1 MKKVKKIIT
10 GFLTVFLFMAMVLPM
25 TTVKAS
31 EEKEVA
37 EKRMYTVTFRAGNVA
52 SFDTDKI
59 TVSDGMEVTKN
70 YIKVKVAKGDTL
82 ALTVPDWESDARLTS
97 WFSNCLHYEKEA
109 AYGLKAF
116 SGVVGTAVERNTEY
130 VLDYKRLINPVSYT
144 VSFVD
149 SQTKEQIAAPQ
160 IIYGNAEETIT
171 VLPVTVSD
179 YTPTESRKTLK
190 LEKGKEN
197 TATFEYCYTGT
208 VETITSTVTN
218 VVPGTTRTETVVN
231 EVEETVIVPGT
242 AQPSGFTAN
251 VVNNASNTANNRA
264 NGGGNA
270 LNTPAGNIANNV
282 ADNSANNAADNAVN
296 APADENEDQTVD
308 DGNVEIPEEQT
319 PLVDG
324 DENDGVVDIEES
336 VTPLANTAEDE
347 STVSGDVD
355 GKDADLAAQEI
366 DAASVPV
373 AVPVIGGIA
382 AVFVVGLIVFLIYK
396 NRKRSK

>member
-10 GFLTVFLFMAMVLPM
+10 GFLTVFIFMALVLPM

-31 EEKEVA
+31 EEKEVV
-37 EKRMYTVTFRAGNVA
+37 EKRMYTVTFRAGNIA
-52 SFDTDKI
+52 CFDIDKI
-59 TVSDGMEVTKN
+59 TVSEGMEVTKN

-82 ALTVPDWESDARLTS
+82 AFTVPGWESDARLTS

-116 SGVVGTAVERNTEY
+116 NGVVGTVVERNTEY
-130 VLDYKRLINPVSYT
+130 VLDYKRLIDPVSYT
-144 VSFVD
+144 VSFID

-160 IIYGNAEETIT
+160 ITYGNAEETIT
-171 VLPVTVSD
+171 VIPVTVPD
-179 YTPTESRKTLK
+179 YTPTESSKIIK

-197 TATFEYCYTGT
+197 TATFEYRYTGA

-242 AQPSGFTAN
+242 FQPTGFTAN
-251 VVNNASNTANNRA
+251 VVNNASNAVNA
-264 NGGGNA
+264 PVGN
-270 LNTPAGNIANNV
+270 T
-282 ADNSANNAADNAVN
+282 ANNAADNAVN
-296 APADENEDQTVD
+296 APADDNEDQTVD
-308 DGNVEIPEEQT
+308 DSNVEIPEEQT

-324 DENDGVVDIEES
+324 DGNDGAVDIEES
-336 VTPLANTAEDE
+336 ETPLANTAEDA
-347 STVSGDVD
+347 STASGDVN

-382 AVFVVGLIVFLIYK
+382 AVFIAGLIAFLVYK
-396 NRKRSK
+396 NRKRLK

>member
-10 GFLTVFLFMAMVLPM
+10 GFLMVFIFMAMVLPM

-31 EEKEVA
+31 EEKEAV

-82 ALTVPDWESDARLTS
+82 AFTVPGWESDAGLTS

-109 AYGLKAF
+109 AYGLKDF
-116 SGVVGTAVERNTEY
+116 NGVVGTAVERNTEY
-130 VLDYKRLINPVSYT
+130 VLDYKRLIDPVSYT
-144 VSFVD
+144 VSFID
-149 SQTKEQIAAPQ
+149 SQTKEQIATPQ
-160 IIYGNAEETIT
+160 IIYGNAEETIMVT
-171 VLPVTVSD
+171 PVTVSD
-179 YTPTESRKTLK
+179 YTPTESSKIIK

-197 TATFEYCYTGT
+197 TATFEYRYTGA

-218 VVPGTTRTETVVN
+218 VVPGTTRTETVVS
-231 EVEETVIVPGT
+231 EVEETVIIPGA
-242 AQPSGFTAN
+242 AQPSGVTAN
-251 VVNNASNTANNRA
+251 VVNNASNTADNRA

-270 LNTPAGNIANNV
+270 ANNV
-282 ADNSANNAADNAVN
+282 ADNSANNADQNVDN
-296 APADENEDQTVD
+296 
-308 DGNVEIPEEQT
+308 GNVEIPEEQT

-324 DENDGVVDIEES
+324 VVDIEES
-336 VTPLANTAEDE
+336 ETPLANTAEDE

-382 AVFVVGLIVFLIYK
+382 AVFIAGLIAFLVYK

>member
-37 EKRMYTVTFRAGNVA
+37 EKRMYTVTFRAGNIA
-52 SFDTDKI
+52 CFDTDKI

-82 ALTVPDWESDARLTS
+82 AFTVPDWESDARLTS

-116 SGVVGTAVERNTEY
+116 NGVVGTAVERNTEY
-130 VLDYKRLINPVSYT
+130 VLDYKRLIDPVSYT
-144 VSFVD
+144 VSFID
-149 SQTKEQIAAPQ
+149 SQTKEQIATPQ

-171 VLPVTVSD
+171 VIPVTVSD
-179 YTPTESRKTLK
+179 YTPTESSKTLK

-197 TATFEYCYTGT
+197 AATFEYHYTGA

-231 EVEETVIVPGT
+231 EVEETVIVPGIS
-242 AQPSGFTAN
+242 QPTGFTAN
-251 VVNNASNTANNRA
+251 VVNNASNAVNA
-264 NGGGNA
+264 PVGN
-270 LNTPAGNIANNV
+270 TANNV
-282 ADNSANNAADNAVN
+282 ADNNANNAADNAVN
-296 APADENEDQTVD
+296 APADDNEDQTVD
-308 DGNVEIPEEQT
+308 DSNVEIPEEQT

-324 DENDGVVDIEES
+324 DGNDGVVDIEES
-336 VTPLANTAEDE
+336 ETPLANTAEDE
-347 STVSGDVD
+347 NTVSGDVD
-355 GKDADLAAQEI
+355 GNDADLAAQKI

-382 AVFVVGLIVFLIYK
+382 AVFIAGLIAFLVYK

>member
-10 GFLTVFLFMAMVLPM
+10 GFLTVFIFMALVLPM

-31 EEKEVA
+31 EEKEVV
-37 EKRMYTVTFRAGNVA
+37 EKRMYTVTFRAGNIA
-52 SFDTDKI
+52 CFDIDKI
-59 TVSDGMEVTKN
+59 TVSEGMEVTKN

-82 ALTVPDWESDARLTS
+82 AFTVPGWESDARLTS

-116 SGVVGTAVERNTEY
+116 NGVVGTAVERNTEY
-130 VLDYKRLINPVSYT
+130 VLDYKRLIDPVSYT
-144 VSFVD
+144 VSFID

-160 IIYGNAEETIT
+160 ITYGNAEETIT
-171 VLPVTVSD
+171 VIPVTVPD
-179 YTPTESRKTLK
+179 YTPVESSKIIK

-197 TATFEYCYTGT
+197 TATFEYRYTGA

-242 AQPSGFTAN
+242 SQPTGFTAN
-251 VVNNASNTANNRA
+251 VVNNASNAVNA
-264 NGGGNA
+264 PVGN
-270 LNTPAGNIANNV
+270 TANNV
-282 ADNSANNAADNAVN
+282 ADNNANNAADNAVN
-296 APADENEDQTVD
+296 APADDNEDQTVD
-308 DGNVEIPEEQT
+308 DSNVEIPEEQT

-324 DENDGVVDIEES
+324 DGNDGVVAIEES
-336 VTPLANTAEDE
+336 ETPLANTAEDA
-347 STVSGDVD
+347 STASGDVD

-373 AVPVIGGIA
+373 AVPVIGGIT

-396 NRKRSK
+396 NRKKSK

>member
-10 GFLTVFLFMAMVLPM
+10 GFLTVFIFMALVLPM

-31 EEKEVA
+31 EEKEVV
-37 EKRMYTVTFRAGNVA
+37 EKRMYTVTFRAGNIA
-52 SFDTDKI
+52 CFDIDKI
-59 TVSDGMEVTKN
+59 TVSEGMEVTKN

-82 ALTVPDWESDARLTS
+82 DFTVPGWESDARLTS

-116 SGVVGTAVERNTEY
+116 NGVVGTAVERNTEY
-130 VLDYKRLINPVSYT
+130 VLDYKRLIDPVSYT
-144 VSFVD
+144 VSFID

-160 IIYGNAEETIT
+160 ITYGNAEETIT
-171 VLPVTVSD
+171 VIPVTVPD
-179 YTPTESRKTLK
+179 YTPTESSKIIK

-197 TATFEYCYTGT
+197 TATFEYRYTGA

-242 AQPSGFTAN
+242 SQPTGFTAN
-251 VVNNASNTANNRA
+251 VVNNASNAVNA
-264 NGGGNA
+264 PVGN
-270 LNTPAGNIANNV
+270 T
-282 ADNSANNAADNAVN
+282 ANNAADNAVN
-296 APADENEDQTVD
+296 APADDNEDQTVD
-308 DGNVEIPEEQT
+308 DSNVEIPEEQT

-324 DENDGVVDIEES
+324 DGNDGAVDIEES
-336 VTPLANTAEDE
+336 ETPLANTAEDA
-347 STVSGDVD
+347 STASGDVN
-355 GKDADLAAQEI
+355 GNDADLAAQEI

-373 AVPVIGGIA
+373 AVPVIGGIT
-382 AVFVVGLIVFLIYK
+382 AVFVVVLIVFLIYK
-396 NRKRSK
+396 NRKKSK

>member
-1 MKKVKKIIT
+1 MKKVKKLIT

-25 TTVKAS
+25 TMVKAS

-37 EKRMYTVTFRAGNVA
+37 EKRMYTVTFRAGNIA
-52 SFDTDKI
+52 CFDTDKI

-82 ALTVPDWESDARLTS
+82 AFTVPGWESDARLTS

-116 SGVVGTAVERNTEY
+116 NGVVGTAVERNTEY
-130 VLDYKRLINPVSYT
+130 VLDYKRLIDPVSYT
-144 VSFVD
+144 VNFID
-149 SQTKEQIAAPQ
+149 SQTKEQIATPQ

-171 VLPVTVSD
+171 VIPVTVSD
-179 YTPTESRKTLK
+179 YTPTESSKIIK

-197 TATFEYCYTGT
+197 TATFEYRYTGA

-242 AQPSGFTAN
+242 SQPTGFTAN
-251 VVNNASNTANNRA
+251 VVNNASNAVNA
-264 NGGGNA
+264 PVGN
-270 LNTPAGNIANNV
+270 TANNV
-282 ADNSANNAADNAVN
+282 ADNNANNAADNAVN
-296 APADENEDQTVD
+296 APADDNEDQTVD
-308 DGNVEIPEEQT
+308 DSNVEIPEEQT

-324 DENDGVVDIEES
+324 DGNDGVVDIEES
-336 VTPLANTAEDE
+336 ETPLANTAEDE
-347 STVSGDVD
+347 NTVSGDVD
-355 GKDADLAAQEI
+355 GNDADLAAQKI

-373 AVPVIGGIA
+373 AVPVIGGIT

-396 NRKRSK
+396 NRKKSK

>member
-37 EKRMYTVTFRAGNVA
+37 EKRMYTVTFRAGNIA
-52 SFDTDKI
+52 CFDTDKI

-82 ALTVPDWESDARLTS
+82 AFTVPGWESDAGLTS

-116 SGVVGTAVERNTEY
+116 NGVVGTAVERNTEY
-130 VLDYKRLINPVSYT
+130 VLDYKRLIDPVSYT
-144 VSFVD
+144 VSFID
-149 SQTKEQIAAPQ
+149 SQTKEQIATPQ

-171 VLPVTVSD
+171 VIPVTVPD
-179 YTPTESRKTLK
+179 YTPTESSKIIK

-197 TATFEYCYTGT
+197 TATFEYRYTGA

-242 AQPSGFTAN
+242 SQPTGFTTN
-251 VVNNASNTANNRA
+251 VVNNASNAVNA
-264 NGGGNA
+264 PVGN
-270 LNTPAGNIANNV
+270 TANNV
-282 ADNSANNAADNAVN
+282 ADNNANNAADNAVN
-296 APADENEDQTVD
+296 APADDNEDQTVD
-308 DGNVEIPEEQT
+308 DSNVEIPEEQT

-336 VTPLANTAEDE
+336 ETPLSNTAEDE
-347 STVSGDVD
+347 NTVSGDVD
-355 GKDADLAAQEI
+355 GNDADLAAQEI
-366 DAASVPV
+366 DAASVPM

-382 AVFVVGLIVFLIYK
+382 AVFIAGLIAFLVYK
-396 NRKRSK
+396 NGKRSK

>member
-10 GFLTVFLFMAMVLPM
+10 GFLTVFIFMALVLPM

-31 EEKEVA
+31 EEKEAV

-82 ALTVPDWESDARLTS
+82 AFTVPGWESDAGLTS

-116 SGVVGTAVERNTEY
+116 NGVVGTVVERNTEY
-130 VLDYKRLINPVSYT
+130 VLDYKRLIDPVSYT
-144 VSFVD
+144 VSFID

-160 IIYGNAEETIT
+160 ITYGNAEETIT
-171 VLPVTVSD
+171 VIPVTVPD
-179 YTPTESRKTLK
+179 YTPVESSKIIK

-197 TATFEYCYTGT
+197 TATFEYRYTGA

-218 VVPGTTRTETVVN
+218 VVPGTTRTETVVS
-231 EVEETVIVPGT
+231 EVEETVIIPGA
-242 AQPSGFTAN
+242 AQPSGVTAN
-251 VVNNASNTANNRA
+251 VVNNASNAVNA
-264 NGGGNA
+264 PVGN
-270 LNTPAGNIANNV
+270 TANNV
-282 ADNSANNAADNAVN
+282 ADNNANNAADNAVN
-296 APADENEDQTVD
+296 APADDNEDQTVD
-308 DGNVEIPEEQT
+308 DSNVEIPEEQT

-324 DENDGVVDIEES
+324 DGNDGAVDIEES
-336 VTPLANTAEDE
+336 ETPLANTAEDA
-347 STVSGDVD
+347 STASGDVN
-355 GKDADLAAQEI
+355 GNDADLAAQEI

-382 AVFVVGLIVFLIYK
+382 AVFIAGLIAFLVYK

>member
-10 GFLTVFLFMAMVLPM
+10 GFLTVFIFMALVLPM

-31 EEKEVA
+31 EEKEAV
-37 EKRMYTVTFRAGNVA
+37 EKRMYTVTFRAGNIA
-52 SFDTDKI
+52 CFDIDKI
-59 TVSDGMEVTKN
+59 TVSEEMEVTKN

-82 ALTVPDWESDARLTS
+82 AFTVPGWESDARLTS

-109 AYGLKAF
+109 AYGLKDF
-116 SGVVGTAVERNTEY
+116 NGVVGTAVERNTEY
-130 VLDYKRLINPVSYT
+130 VLDYKRLIDPVSYT
-144 VSFVD
+144 VSFID

-160 IIYGNAEETIT
+160 ITYGNAEETIT
-171 VLPVTVSD
+171 VIPVTVPD
-179 YTPTESRKTLK
+179 YTPTESSKIIK

-197 TATFEYCYTGT
+197 TATFEYRYTGA

-242 AQPSGFTAN
+242 SQPTGFTAN
-251 VVNNASNTANNRA
+251 VVNNASNAVNA
-264 NGGGNA
+264 PVGN
-270 LNTPAGNIANNV
+270 TANNV
-282 ADNSANNAADNAVN
+282 ADNNANNAADNAVN
-296 APADENEDQTVD
+296 APADDNEDQTVD
-308 DGNVEIPEEQT
+308 DSNVEIPEEQT

-324 DENDGVVDIEES
+324 DGNDGVVDIEES
-336 VTPLANTAEDE
+336 ETPLANTAEDA
-347 STVSGDVD
+347 STASGDVN
-355 GKDADLAAQEI
+355 GNDADLAAQEI

-382 AVFVVGLIVFLIYK
+382 AVFIAGLIAFLVYK

>member
-10 GFLTVFLFMAMVLPM
+10 GFLTVFIFMALVLPM

-31 EEKEVA
+31 EEKEVV
-37 EKRMYTVTFRAGNVA
+37 EKRMYTVTFRAGNIA
-52 SFDTDKI
+52 CFDIDKI
-59 TVSDGMEVTKN
+59 TVSEGMEVTKN

-82 ALTVPDWESDARLTS
+82 AFTVPGWESDARLTS

-116 SGVVGTAVERNTEY
+116 NGVVGTVVERNTEY
-130 VLDYKRLINPVSYT
+130 VLDYKRLIDPVSYT
-144 VSFVD
+144 VSFID
-149 SQTKEQIAAPQ
+149 SQTKEQITAPQ
-160 IIYGNAEETIT
+160 ITYGNAEETIT
-171 VLPVTVSD
+171 VIPVTVPD
-179 YTPTESRKTLK
+179 YTPTESSKIIK

-197 TATFEYCYTGT
+197 TATFEYRYTGA

-242 AQPSGFTAN
+242 SQPTGFTAN
-251 VVNNASNTANNRA
+251 VVNNASNAVNA
-264 NGGGNA
+264 PVGN
-270 LNTPAGNIANNV
+270 T
-282 ADNSANNAADNAVN
+282 ANNAADNAVN
-296 APADENEDQTVD
+296 APADDNEDQTVD
-308 DGNVEIPEEQT
+308 DSNVEIPEEQT

-324 DENDGVVDIEES
+324 DGNDGAVDIEES
-336 VTPLANTAEDE
+336 ETPLANTAEDA
-347 STVSGDVD
+347 STASGDVN
-355 GKDADLAAQEI
+355 GNDADLAAQEI

-373 AVPVIGGIA
+373 AVPVIGGIT

-396 NRKRSK
+396 NRKKSK

>member
-10 GFLTVFLFMAMVLPM
+10 GFLTVFIFMALVLPM

-31 EEKEVA
+31 EEKEVV
-37 EKRMYTVTFRAGNVA
+37 EKRMYTVTFRAGNIA
-52 SFDTDKI
+52 CFDIDKI
-59 TVSDGMEVTKN
+59 TVSEGMEVTKN

-82 ALTVPDWESDARLTS
+82 AFTVPGWESDARLTS

-116 SGVVGTAVERNTEY
+116 NGVVGTVVERNTEY
-130 VLDYKRLINPVSYT
+130 VLDYKRLIDPVSYT
-144 VSFVD
+144 VSFID

-160 IIYGNAEETIT
+160 ITYGNAEETIT
-171 VLPVTVSD
+171 VIPVTVQD
-179 YTPTESRKTLK
+179 YTPTESSKIIK

-197 TATFEYCYTGT
+197 TATFEYRYTGA

-242 AQPSGFTAN
+242 SQPTGFTAN
-251 VVNNASNTANNRA
+251 VVNNASNAVNA
-264 NGGGNA
+264 PVGN
-270 LNTPAGNIANNV
+270 T
-282 ADNSANNAADNAVN
+282 ANNAADNAVN
-296 APADENEDQTVD
+296 APADDNEDQTVD
-308 DGNVEIPEEQT
+308 DSNVEIPEEQT

-324 DENDGVVDIEES
+324 DGNDGAVDIEES
-336 VTPLANTAEDE
+336 ETPLANTAEDA
-347 STVSGDVD
+347 STASGDVN
-355 GKDADLAAQEI
+355 GNDADLAAQEI

-373 AVPVIGGIA
+373 AVPVIGGIT

-396 NRKRSK
+396 NRKKSK

>member
-10 GFLTVFLFMAMVLPM
+10 GFLTVFIFMALVLPM

-31 EEKEVA
+31 EKKEAV
-37 EKRMYTVTFRAGNVA
+37 EKRMYTVTFRAGNIA
-52 SFDTDKI
+52 CFDIDKI
-59 TVSDGMEVTKN
+59 TVSEGMEVTKN

-82 ALTVPDWESDARLTS
+82 AFTVPGWESDARLTS

-116 SGVVGTAVERNTEY
+116 NGVVGTAVERNTEY
-130 VLDYKRLINPVSYT
+130 VLDYKRLIDPVSYT
-144 VSFVD
+144 VSFID
-149 SQTKEQIAAPQ
+149 SQTKEQIATPQ

-171 VLPVTVSD
+171 VIPVTVSD
-179 YTPTESRKTLK
+179 YTPTESSKTLK

-197 TATFEYCYTGT
+197 AATFEYHYTGA

-242 AQPSGFTAN
+242 SQPTGFTAN
-251 VVNNASNTANNRA
+251 VVNNASNAVNA
-264 NGGGNA
+264 PVGN
-270 LNTPAGNIANNV
+270 TANNV
-282 ADNSANNAADNAVN
+282 ADNNANNAADNAVN
-296 APADENEDQTVD
+296 APADDNEDRTVD
-308 DGNVEIPEEQT
+308 DSNVEIPEEQT

-324 DENDGVVDIEES
+324 DGNDGVVDIEES
-336 VTPLANTAEDE
+336 ETPLANTAEDE
-347 STVSGDVD
+347 NTVSGDVD
-355 GKDADLAAQEI
+355 GNDADLAAQEI

-382 AVFVVGLIVFLIYK
+382 AVFIAGLIAFLVYK

>member
-10 GFLTVFLFMAMVLPM
+10 GFLTVFIFMALVLPM

-59 TVSDGMEVTKN
+59 TVSEGMEVTKN

-82 ALTVPDWESDARLTS
+82 AFTVPGWESDAGLTS

-116 SGVVGTAVERNTEY
+116 SGIVGTAVERNTEY
-130 VLDYKRLINPVSYT
+130 VLDYKRLIDPVSYT
-144 VSFVD
+144 VSFID
-149 SQTKEQIAAPQ
+149 SQTKEQIATPQ
-160 IIYGNAEETIT
+160 IIYGNAEETIMVT
-171 VLPVTVSD
+171 PVTVSD
-179 YTPTESRKTLK
+179 YTPTESSKIIK

-197 TATFEYCYTGT
+197 TATFEYRYTGA

-242 AQPSGFTAN
+242 SQPTGFTAN
-251 VVNNASNTANNRA
+251 VVNNASNAVNA
-264 NGGGNA
+264 PVGN
-270 LNTPAGNIANNV
+270 TANNV
-282 ADNSANNAADNAVN
+282 ADNNANNAADNAVN
-296 APADENEDQTVD
+296 APADDNEDQTVD
-308 DGNVEIPEEQT
+308 DSNVEIPEGQT

-324 DENDGVVDIEES
+324 DGNDGVVDIEES
-336 VTPLANTAEDE
+336 ETPLANIAEDA
-347 STVSGDVD
+347 STASGDVN
-355 GKDADLAAQEI
+355 GNDADLAAQEI

-373 AVPVIGGIA
+373 AVPVIGGIT

-396 NRKRSK
+396 NRKKSK

>member
-10 GFLTVFLFMAMVLPM
+10 GFLTVFIFMALVLPM

-31 EEKEVA
+31 EEKEVV
-37 EKRMYTVTFRAGNVA
+37 EKRMYTVTFRAGNIA
-52 SFDTDKI
+52 CFDIDKI
-59 TVSDGMEVTKN
+59 TVSEGMEVTKN

-82 ALTVPDWESDARLTS
+82 AFTVPGWESDARLTS

-116 SGVVGTAVERNTEY
+116 NGVVGTVVERNTEY
-130 VLDYKRLINPVSYT
+130 VLDYKRLIDPVSYT
-144 VSFVD
+144 VSFID

-160 IIYGNAEETIT
+160 ITYGNAEETIT
-171 VLPVTVSD
+171 VIPVTVPD
-179 YTPTESRKTLK
+179 YTPTESSKIIK

-197 TATFEYCYTGT
+197 TATFEYRYTGA

-242 AQPSGFTAN
+242 SQPTGFTAN
-251 VVNNASNTANNRA
+251 VVNNASNAVNA
-264 NGGGNA
+264 PVGN
-270 LNTPAGNIANNV
+270 TANNV
-282 ADNSANNAADNAVN
+282 ADNNANNAADNAVN
-296 APADENEDQTVD
+296 APADDNEDQTVD
-308 DGNVEIPEEQT
+308 DSNVEIPEEQT

-324 DENDGVVDIEES
+324 DGNDGVVAIEES
-336 VTPLANTAEDE
+336 ETPLANTAEDA
-347 STVSGDVD
+347 STASGDVD

-373 AVPVIGGIA
+373 AVPVIGGIT

-396 NRKRSK
+396 NRKKSK

>member
-10 GFLTVFLFMAMVLPM
+10 GFLTVFIFMALVLPM

-31 EEKEVA
+31 EEKEVV
-37 EKRMYTVTFRAGNVA
+37 EKRMYTVTFRAGNIA
-52 SFDTDKI
+52 CFDIDKI
-59 TVSDGMEVTKN
+59 TVSEGMEVTKN

-82 ALTVPDWESDARLTS
+82 AFTVPGWESDAGLTS

-116 SGVVGTAVERNTEY
+116 NGVVGTVVERNTEY
-130 VLDYKRLINPVSYT
+130 VLDYKRLIDPVSYT
-144 VSFVD
+144 VSFID

-160 IIYGNAEETIT
+160 ITYGNAEETIT
-171 VLPVTVSD
+171 VIPVTVPD
-179 YTPTESRKTLK
+179 YTPTESSKIIK

-197 TATFEYCYTGT
+197 TATFEYRYTGA

-242 AQPSGFTAN
+242 SQPTGFTAN
-251 VVNNASNTANNRA
+251 VVNNASNAVNA
-264 NGGGNA
+264 PVGN
-270 LNTPAGNIANNV
+270 TANNV
-282 ADNSANNAADNAVN
+282 ADNNANNASNAVN
-296 APADENEDQTVD
+296 APADDNEDQTVD
-308 DGNVEIPEEQT
+308 DSNVEIPEEQT

-324 DENDGVVDIEES
+324 DGNDGVVAIEES
-336 VTPLANTAEDE
+336 ETPLANTAEDA
-347 STVSGDVD
+347 STASGDVN

-373 AVPVIGGIA
+373 AVPVIGGIT

-396 NRKRSK
+396 NRKKSK

>member
-10 GFLTVFLFMAMVLPM
+10 GFLTVFIFMALVLPM

-31 EEKEVA
+31 EEKEAV

-82 ALTVPDWESDARLTS
+82 AFTVPGWESDAGLTS

-116 SGVVGTAVERNTEY
+116 NGVVGTVVERNTEY
-130 VLDYKRLINPVSYT
+130 VLDYKRLIDPVSYT
-144 VSFVD
+144 VSFID

-160 IIYGNAEETIT
+160 ITYGNAEETIT
-171 VLPVTVSD
+171 VIPVTVPD
-179 YTPTESRKTLK
+179 YTPVESSKIIK

-197 TATFEYCYTGT
+197 TATFEYRYTGA

-218 VVPGTTRTETVVN
+218 VVPGTTRTETVVS
-231 EVEETVIVPGT
+231 EVEETVIVPGA
-242 AQPSGFTAN
+242 AQPSGVTAN
-251 VVNNASNTANNRA
+251 VVNNASNAVNA
-264 NGGGNA
+264 PVGN
-270 LNTPAGNIANNV
+270 TANNV
-282 ADNSANNAADNAVN
+282 ADNNANNAADNAVN
-296 APADENEDQTVD
+296 APADDNEDQTVD
-308 DGNVEIPEEQT
+308 DSNVEIPEEQT

-324 DENDGVVDIEES
+324 DGNDGAVDIEES
-336 VTPLANTAEDE
+336 ETPLANTAEDA
-347 STVSGDVD
+347 STASGDVN
-355 GKDADLAAQEI
+355 GNDADLAAQEI

-373 AVPVIGGIA
+373 AVPVIGGIT

-396 NRKRSK
+396 NRKKSK

>member
-10 GFLTVFLFMAMVLPM
+10 GFLTVFIFMALVLPM

-31 EEKEVA
+31 EEKEVV
-37 EKRMYTVTFRAGNVA
+37 EKRMYTVTFRAGNIA
-52 SFDTDKI
+52 CFDIDKI
-59 TVSDGMEVTKN
+59 TVSEGMEVTKN

-82 ALTVPDWESDARLTS
+82 AFTVPGWESDARLTS

-116 SGVVGTAVERNTEY
+116 NGVVGTAVERNTEY

-144 VSFVD
+144 VSFID

-160 IIYGNAEETIT
+160 ITYGNAEETIT
-171 VLPVTVSD
+171 VIPVTVPD
-179 YTPTESRKTLK
+179 YTPTESSKIIK

-197 TATFEYCYTGT
+197 TATFEYRYTGA

-242 AQPSGFTAN
+242 SQPTGFTAN
-251 VVNNASNTANNRA
+251 VVNNASNAVNA
-264 NGGGNA
+264 PVGN
-270 LNTPAGNIANNV
+270 T
-282 ADNSANNAADNAVN
+282 ANNAADNAVN
-296 APADENEDQTVD
+296 APADDNEDQTVD
-308 DGNVEIPEEQT
+308 DSNVEIPEEQT

-324 DENDGVVDIEES
+324 DGNDGAVDIEES
-336 VTPLANTAEDE
+336 ETPLANTAEDA
-347 STVSGDVD
+347 STASGDVN
-355 GKDADLAAQEI
+355 GNDADLAAQEI

-373 AVPVIGGIA
+373 AVPVIGGIT

-396 NRKRSK
+396 NRKKSK

>member
-37 EKRMYTVTFRAGNVA
+37 EKRMYTVTFRAGNIA
-52 SFDTDKI
+52 CFDTDKI

-82 ALTVPDWESDARLTS
+82 AFTVPGWESDARLTS

-116 SGVVGTAVERNTEY
+116 NGVVGTAVERNTEY
-130 VLDYKRLINPVSYT
+130 VLDYKRLIDPVSYT
-144 VSFVD
+144 VSFID
-149 SQTKEQIAAPQ
+149 SQTKEQIATPQ

-171 VLPVTVSD
+171 VIPVTVPD
-179 YTPTESRKTLK
+179 YTPTESSKIIK

-197 TATFEYCYTGT
+197 TATFEYRYTGA

-242 AQPSGFTAN
+242 SQPTGFTAN
-251 VVNNASNTANNRA
+251 VVNNASNAVNA
-264 NGGGNA
+264 PVGN
-270 LNTPAGNIANNV
+270 TANNV
-282 ADNSANNAADNAVN
+282 ADNNANNAADNAVN
-296 APADENEDQTVD
+296 APADDNEDQTVD
-308 DGNVEIPEEQT
+308 DSNVEITEEQT

-324 DENDGVVDIEES
+324 DGNDGVVDIEES
-336 VTPLANTAEDE
+336 ETPLANTAEDA
-347 STVSGDVD
+347 STASGDVD
-355 GKDADLAAQEI
+355 GNDADLAAQEI

-373 AVPVIGGIA
+373 AVPVIGGIT

-396 NRKRSK
+396 NRKQSK

>member
-10 GFLTVFLFMAMVLPM
+10 GFLTVFIFMALVLPM

-31 EEKEVA
+31 EEKEVV
-37 EKRMYTVTFRAGNVA
+37 EKRMYTVTFRAGNIA
-52 SFDTDKI
+52 CFDIDKI
-59 TVSDGMEVTKN
+59 TVSEGMEVTKN

-82 ALTVPDWESDARLTS
+82 AFTVPGWESDAGMTS

-109 AYGLKAF
+109 AYGLKDF
-116 SGVVGTAVERNTEY
+116 NGVVGTAVERNTEY
-130 VLDYKRLINPVSYT
+130 VLDYKRLIDPVSYT
-144 VSFVD
+144 VSFID
-149 SQTKEQIAAPQ
+149 SQTKEQIATPQ
-160 IIYGNAEETIT
+160 IIYGNAEETIMVT
-171 VLPVTVSD
+171 PVTVSD
-179 YTPTESRKTLK
+179 YTPTESSKIIK

-197 TATFEYCYTGT
+197 TATFEYRYTGA

-242 AQPSGFTAN
+242 SQPTGFTAN
-251 VVNNASNTANNRA
+251 VVNNASNAVNA
-264 NGGGNA
+264 PVGN
-270 LNTPAGNIANNV
+270 TANNV
-282 ADNSANNAADNAVN
+282 ADNNANNAADNAVN
-296 APADENEDQTVD
+296 APADDNEDQTVD
-308 DGNVEIPEEQT
+308 DSNVEIPEEQT

-324 DENDGVVDIEES
+324 DGNDGVVDIEES
-336 VTPLANTAEDE
+336 ETPLANTAEDA
-347 STVSGDVD
+347 STASGDVN

-373 AVPVIGGIA
+373 AVPVIGGIT

-396 NRKRSK
+396 NRKKSK

>member
-10 GFLTVFLFMAMVLPM
+10 GFLTVFIFMALVLPM

-31 EEKEVA
+31 EEKEAV
-37 EKRMYTVTFRAGNVA
+37 EKRMYTVTFRAGNIA
-52 SFDTDKI
+52 CFDIDKI
-59 TVSDGMEVTKN
+59 TVSEGMEVTKN

-82 ALTVPDWESDARLTS
+82 AFTVPGWESDAGLTS

-116 SGVVGTAVERNTEY
+116 NGVVGTAVERNTEY
-130 VLDYKRLINPVSYT
+130 VLDYKRLIDPVSYT
-144 VSFVD
+144 VSFID

-160 IIYGNAEETIT
+160 ITYGNAEETIT
-171 VLPVTVSD
+171 VIPVTVPD
-179 YTPTESRKTLK
+179 YTPVESSKIIK

-197 TATFEYCYTGT
+197 TATFEYRYTGA

-218 VVPGTTRTETVVN
+218 VVPGTTRTETVVS
-231 EVEETVIVPGT
+231 EVEETVIVPGA
-242 AQPSGFTAN
+242 AQPSGVTAN
-251 VVNNASNTANNRA
+251 VVNNASNAVNA
-264 NGGGNA
+264 PVGN
-270 LNTPAGNIANNV
+270 TANNV
-282 ADNSANNAADNAVN
+282 ADNNANNAADNAVN
-296 APADENEDQTVD
+296 APADDNEDQTVD
-308 DGNVEIPEEQT
+308 DSNVEIPEEQT

-324 DENDGVVDIEES
+324 DGNDGAVDIEES
-336 VTPLANTAEDE
+336 ETPLANTAEDA
-347 STVSGDVD
+347 STASGDVN
-355 GKDADLAAQEI
+355 GNDADLAAQEI

-373 AVPVIGGIA
+373 AVPVIGGIT

>member
-10 GFLTVFLFMAMVLPM
+10 GFLTVFIFMALVLPM

-31 EEKEVA
+31 EEKEAV
-37 EKRMYTVTFRAGNVA
+37 EKRMYTVTFRAGNIA
-52 SFDTDKI
+52 CFDIDKI
-59 TVSDGMEVTKN
+59 TVSEGMEVTKN
-70 YIKVKVAKGDTL
+70 YIKVKVVKGDTL
-82 ALTVPDWESDARLTS
+82 AFTVPGWESDERLTS

-116 SGVVGTAVERNTEY
+116 NGVVGTAVERNTEY

-144 VSFVD
+144 VSFID

-160 IIYGNAEETIT
+160 ITYGNAEETIT
-171 VLPVTVSD
+171 VIPVTVPD
-179 YTPTESRKTLK
+179 YTPTESSKIIK

-197 TATFEYCYTGT
+197 TATFEYRYTGA

-242 AQPSGFTAN
+242 SQPTGFTAN
-251 VVNNASNTANNRA
+251 VVNNASNAVNA
-264 NGGGNA
+264 PVGN
-270 LNTPAGNIANNV
+270 T
-282 ADNSANNAADNAVN
+282 ANNAADNAVN
-296 APADENEDQTVD
+296 APADDNEDQTVD
-308 DGNVEIPEEQT
+308 DSNVEIPEEQT

-324 DENDGVVDIEES
+324 DGNDGAVDIEES
-336 VTPLANTAEDE
+336 ETPLANTAEDA
-347 STVSGDVD
+347 STASGDVN
-355 GKDADLAAQEI
+355 GNDADLAAQEI

-373 AVPVIGGIA
+373 AVPVIGGIT

-396 NRKRSK
+396 NRKKSK

>member
-10 GFLTVFLFMAMVLPM
+10 GFLTVFIFMALVLPM

-31 EEKEVA
+31 EEKEVV
-37 EKRMYTVTFRAGNVA
+37 EKRMYTVTFRAGNIA
-52 SFDTDKI
+52 CFDIDKI
-59 TVSDGMEVTKN
+59 TVSEGMEVTKN

-82 ALTVPDWESDARLTS
+82 AFTVPGWESDARLTS

-116 SGVVGTAVERNTEY
+116 NGVVGTAVERNTEY
-130 VLDYKRLINPVSYT
+130 VLDYKRLIDPVSYT
-144 VSFVD
+144 VSFID

-160 IIYGNAEETIT
+160 ITYRNAEETIT
-171 VLPVTVSD
+171 VIPVTVPD
-179 YTPTESRKTLK
+179 YTPTESSKIIK

-197 TATFEYCYTGT
+197 TATFEYRYTGA

-242 AQPSGFTAN
+242 SQPTGFTAN
-251 VVNNASNTANNRA
+251 VVNNASNAVNA
-264 NGGGNA
+264 PVGN
-270 LNTPAGNIANNV
+270 TANNV
-282 ADNSANNAADNAVN
+282 ADNNANNAADNAVN
-296 APADENEDQTVD
+296 APADDNEDQTVD
-308 DGNVEIPEEQT
+308 DSNVEIPEEQT

-324 DENDGVVDIEES
+324 DGNDGAVDIEES
-336 VTPLANTAEDE
+336 ETPLANTAEDA
-347 STVSGDVD
+347 STASGDVN

-373 AVPVIGGIA
+373 AVPVIGGIT

-396 NRKRSK
+396 NRKKSK

>member
-10 GFLTVFLFMAMVLPM
+10 GFLTVFIFMALVLPM

-31 EEKEVA
+31 EEKEAV
-37 EKRMYTVTFRAGNVA
+37 EKRMYTVTFRAGNIA
-52 SFDTDKI
+52 FFDIDKI
-59 TVSDGMEVTKN
+59 TVSEGMEVTKN

-82 ALTVPDWESDARLTS
+82 AFTVPGWESDAGLTS

-116 SGVVGTAVERNTEY
+116 NGVVGTAVERNTEY
-130 VLDYKRLINPVSYT
+130 VLDYKRLIDPVSYT
-144 VSFVD
+144 VSFID

-160 IIYGNAEETIT
+160 ITYGNAEETIT
-171 VLPVTVSD
+171 VIPVTVPD
-179 YTPTESRKTLK
+179 YTPVESSKIIK

-197 TATFEYCYTGT
+197 TATFEYRYTGA

-218 VVPGTTRTETVVN
+218 VVPGTTRTETVVS

-242 AQPSGFTAN
+242 ARQTGFTAN
-251 VVNNASNTANNRA
+251 VVNNASNAVNA
-264 NGGGNA
+264 PVGN
-270 LNTPAGNIANNV
+270 TANNV
-282 ADNSANNAADNAVN
+282 ADNNANNAADNAVN
-296 APADENEDQTVD
+296 APADDNEDQTVD
-308 DGNVEIPEEQT
+308 DSNVEIPEEQT

-324 DENDGVVDIEES
+324 DGNDGVVDIEES
-336 VTPLANTAEDE
+336 ETPLANTAEDA
-347 STVSGDVD
+347 STASGDVN
-355 GKDADLAAQEI
+355 GNDADLAAQEI

-382 AVFVVGLIVFLIYK
+382 AVFIAGLIAFLVYK

>member
-10 GFLTVFLFMAMVLPM
+10 GFLTVFIFMALVLPM

-31 EEKEVA
+31 EEKEVV
-37 EKRMYTVTFRAGNVA
+37 EKRMYTVTFRAGNIA
-52 SFDTDKI
+52 CFDIDKI
-59 TVSDGMEVTKN
+59 TVSEGMEVIKN

-82 ALTVPDWESDARLTS
+82 AFTVPGWESDARLTS

-116 SGVVGTAVERNTEY
+116 NGVVGTVVERNTEY
-130 VLDYKRLINPVSYT
+130 VLDYKRLIDPVSYT
-144 VSFVD
+144 VSFID

-160 IIYGNAEETIT
+160 ITYGNAEETIT
-171 VLPVTVSD
+171 VIPVTVPD
-179 YTPTESRKTLK
+179 YTPTESSKIIK

-197 TATFEYCYTGT
+197 TATFEYRYTGA

-242 AQPSGFTAN
+242 SQPTGFTAN
-251 VVNNASNTANNRA
+251 VVNNASNAVNA
-264 NGGGNA
+264 PVGN
-270 LNTPAGNIANNV
+270 T
-282 ADNSANNAADNAVN
+282 ANNAADNAVN
-296 APADENEDQTVD
+296 APADDNEDQTVD
-308 DGNVEIPEEQT
+308 DSNVEIPEEQT

-324 DENDGVVDIEES
+324 DGNDGAVDIEES
-336 VTPLANTAEDE
+336 ETPLANTAEDA
-347 STVSGDVD
+347 STASGDVD

-382 AVFVVGLIVFLIYK
+382 AVFIAGLIAFLVYK

>member
-10 GFLTVFLFMAMVLPM
+10 GFLTVFIFMALVLPM

-59 TVSDGMEVTKN
+59 TVSEGMEVTKN

-82 ALTVPDWESDARLTS
+82 DFTVPGWESDARMTS

-116 SGVVGTAVERNTEY
+116 NGVVGTAVERNTEY
-130 VLDYKRLINPVSYT
+130 VLDYKRLIDPVSYT
-144 VSFVD
+144 VSFID
-149 SQTKEQIAAPQ
+149 SQTKEQIATPQ
-160 IIYGNAEETIT
+160 IIYGNAEEIIMVT
-171 VLPVTVSD
+171 PVTVSD
-179 YTPTESRKTLK
+179 YTPTESSKTIK
-190 LEKGKEN
+190 LEKGKGN
-197 TATFEYCYTGT
+197 TATFEYHYTGA

-218 VVPGTTRTETVVN
+218 VVPGTTRTETVVS
-231 EVEETVIVPGT
+231 EVEETVIIPGA
-242 AQPSGFTAN
+242 AQPSGVTAN
-251 VVNNASNTANNRA
+251 VVNNASNAV
-264 NGGGNA
+264 NA
-270 LNTPAGNIANNV
+270 LVGNT
-282 ADNSANNAADNAVN
+282 ANNAADNAVN
-296 APADENEDQTVD
+296 APADDNEDQTVD
-308 DGNVEIPEEQT
+308 DSNVEIPEEQT

-336 VTPLANTAEDE
+336 ETPLSNTAEDE
-347 STVSGDVD
+347 NTVSGDVD
-355 GKDADLAAQEI
+355 GNDADLAAQEI

-382 AVFVVGLIVFLIYK
+382 AVFIAGLIAFLVYK

>member
-10 GFLTVFLFMAMVLPM
+10 GFLTVFIFMALVLPM

-31 EEKEVA
+31 EEKEVV
-37 EKRMYTVTFRAGNVA
+37 EKRMYTVTFRAGNIA
-52 SFDTDKI
+52 CFDIDKI
-59 TVSDGMEVTKN
+59 TVSEGMEVTKN

-82 ALTVPDWESDARLTS
+82 AFTVPGWESDARLTS

-116 SGVVGTAVERNTEY
+116 NGVVGTVVERNTEY
-130 VLDYKRLINPVSYT
+130 VLDYKRLIDPVSYT
-144 VSFVD
+144 VSFID

-160 IIYGNAEETIT
+160 ITYGNAEETIT
-171 VLPVTVSD
+171 VIPVTVPD
-179 YTPTESRKTLK
+179 YTPTESSKIIK

-197 TATFEYCYTGT
+197 TATFEYRYTGA

-242 AQPSGFTAN
+242 SQPTGFTAN
-251 VVNNASNTANNRA
+251 VVNNVSNAVNA
-264 NGGGNA
+264 PVGN
-270 LNTPAGNIANNV
+270 T
-282 ADNSANNAADNAVN
+282 ANNAADNAVN
-296 APADENEDQTVD
+296 APADDNEDQTVD
-308 DGNVEIPEEQT
+308 DSNVEIPEEQT

-324 DENDGVVDIEES
+324 DGNDGAVDIEES
-336 VTPLANTAEDE
+336 ETPLANTAEDA
-347 STVSGDVD
+347 STASGDVN
-355 GKDADLAAQEI
+355 GNDADLAAQEI

-373 AVPVIGGIA
+373 AVPVIGGIT

-396 NRKRSK
+396 NRKKSK

>member
-10 GFLTVFLFMAMVLPM
+10 GFLTVFIFMALVLPM

-59 TVSDGMEVTKN
+59 TVSEGMEVTKN

-82 ALTVPDWESDARLTS
+82 DFTVPGWESDAGLTS

-116 SGVVGTAVERNTEY
+116 NGVVGTVVERNTEY
-130 VLDYKRLINPVSYT
+130 VLDYKRLIDPVSYT
-144 VSFVD
+144 VSFID

-160 IIYGNAEETIT
+160 ITYGNAEETIT
-171 VLPVTVSD
+171 VIPVTVPD
-179 YTPTESRKTLK
+179 YTPVESSKIIK

-197 TATFEYCYTGT
+197 TATFEYRYTGA

-218 VVPGTTRTETVVN
+218 VVPGTTRTETVVS
-231 EVEETVIVPGT
+231 EVEETVIIPGA
-242 AQPSGFTAN
+242 AQPSGVTAN
-251 VVNNASNTANNRA
+251 VVNNASNAVNA
-264 NGGGNA
+264 PVGN
-270 LNTPAGNIANNV
+270 TANNV
-282 ADNSANNAADNAVN
+282 ADNNANNAADNAVN
-296 APADENEDQTVD
+296 APADDNEDQTVD
-308 DGNVEIPEEQT
+308 DSNVEIPEEQT

-324 DENDGVVDIEES
+324 DGNDGAVDIEES
-336 VTPLANTAEDE
+336 ETPLANTAEDA
-347 STVSGDVD
+347 STASGDVN
-355 GKDADLAAQEI
+355 GNDADLAAQEI

-373 AVPVIGGIA
+373 AVPVIGGIT

-396 NRKRSK
+396 NRKKSK

>member
-37 EKRMYTVTFRAGNVA
+37 EKRMYTVTFRAGNIA
-52 SFDTDKI
+52 CFDTDKI

-82 ALTVPDWESDARLTS
+82 AFTVPGWESDARLTS

-116 SGVVGTAVERNTEY
+116 NGVVGTAVERNTEY
-130 VLDYKRLINPVSYT
+130 VLDYKRLIDPVSYT
-144 VSFVD
+144 VSFID
-149 SQTKEQIAAPQ
+149 SQTKEQIATPQ

-171 VLPVTVSD
+171 VIPVTVSD
-179 YTPTESRKTLK
+179 YTPTESSKIIK

-197 TATFEYCYTGT
+197 TATFEYRYTGA

-218 VVPGTTRTETVVN
+218 VVPGTTRTETVVS

-242 AQPSGFTAN
+242 SQPTGFTAN
-251 VVNNASNTANNRA
+251 VVNNASNAVNA
-264 NGGGNA
+264 PVGN
-270 LNTPAGNIANNV
+270 TANNV
-282 ADNSANNAADNAVN
+282 ADNNANNAADNAVN
-296 APADENEDQTVD
+296 APADDNEDQTVD
-308 DGNVEIPEEQT
+308 DSNVEIPEEQT

-324 DENDGVVDIEES
+324 DGNDGVVDIEES
-336 VTPLANTAEDE
+336 ETPLANTAEDE
-347 STVSGDVD
+347 NTVSGDVD
-355 GKDADLAAQEI
+355 GNDADLAAQEI

-373 AVPVIGGIA
+373 AVPVIGGIT

-396 NRKRSK
+396 NRKKSK

>member
-10 GFLTVFLFMAMVLPM
+10 GFLMVFIFMAMVLPM

-31 EEKEVA
+31 EEKEAV

-82 ALTVPDWESDARLTS
+82 AFTVPGWESDAGLTS

-130 VLDYKRLINPVSYT
+130 VLDYKRLIDPVSYT
-144 VSFVD
+144 VSFID
-149 SQTKEQIAAPQ
+149 SQTKEQIATPQ
-160 IIYGNAEETIT
+160 IIYGNAEETIMVT
-171 VLPVTVSD
+171 PVTVSD
-179 YTPTESRKTLK
+179 YTPTESSKIIK

-197 TATFEYCYTGT
+197 TATFEYRYTGA

-242 AQPSGFTAN
+242 SQPTGFTAN
-251 VVNNASNTANNRA
+251 VVNNASNAVNA
-264 NGGGNA
+264 PVGN
-270 LNTPAGNIANNV
+270 TANNV
-282 ADNSANNAADNAVN
+282 ADNNANNAADNAVN
-296 APADENEDQTVD
+296 APADDNEDQTVD
-308 DGNVEIPEEQT
+308 DSNVEIPEGQT

-324 DENDGVVDIEES
+324 DGNDGVVDIEES
-336 VTPLANTAEDE
+336 ETPLANIAEDA
-347 STVSGDVD
+347 STASGDVN
-355 GKDADLAAQEI
+355 GNDADLAAQEI

-373 AVPVIGGIA
+373 AVPVIGGIT

-396 NRKRSK
+396 NRKKSK

>member
-10 GFLTVFLFMAMVLPM
+10 GFLTVFIFMALVLPM

-31 EEKEVA
+31 EEKEAV
-37 EKRMYTVTFRAGNVA
+37 EKRMYTVTFRAGNIA
-52 SFDTDKI
+52 CFDIDKI
-59 TVSDGMEVTKN
+59 TVSEGMEVTKN

-82 ALTVPDWESDARLTS
+82 AFTVPGWKSDARLTS

-116 SGVVGTAVERNTEY
+116 NGVVGTAVERNTEY
-130 VLDYKRLINPVSYT
+130 VLDYKRLIDPVSYT
-144 VSFVD
+144 VSFID

-160 IIYGNAEETIT
+160 ITYGNAEETIT
-171 VLPVTVSD
+171 VIPVTVPD
-179 YTPTESRKTLK
+179 YTPTESSKIIK

-197 TATFEYCYTGT
+197 TATFEYRYTGA

-218 VVPGTTRTETVVN
+218 VVPGTTRTETVVS

-242 AQPSGFTAN
+242 SQPTGFTAN
-251 VVNNASNTANNRA
+251 VVNNASNAVNA
-264 NGGGNA
+264 PVGN
-270 LNTPAGNIANNV
+270 TANNV
-282 ADNSANNAADNAVN
+282 ADNNANNAADNAVN
-296 APADENEDQTVD
+296 APADDNEDQTVD
-308 DGNVEIPEEQT
+308 DSNVEIPEEQT

-324 DENDGVVDIEES
+324 DGNDGVVDIEES
-336 VTPLANTAEDE
+336 ETPLANTAEDA
-347 STVSGDVD
+347 STASGDVN
-355 GKDADLAAQEI
+355 GNDADLAAQEI

-373 AVPVIGGIA
+373 AVPVIGGIT

-396 NRKRSK
+396 NRKKSK

>member
-37 EKRMYTVTFRAGNVA
+37 EKRMYTVTFRAGNIA
-52 SFDTDKI
+52 CFDTDKI

-82 ALTVPDWESDARLTS
+82 AFTVPDWESDARLTS

-116 SGVVGTAVERNTEY
+116 NGVVGTAVERNTEY
-130 VLDYKRLINPVSYT
+130 VLDYKRLIDPVSYT
-144 VSFVD
+144 VSFID
-149 SQTKEQIAAPQ
+149 SQTKEQIATPQ

-171 VLPVTVSD
+171 VIPVTVSD
-179 YTPTESRKTLK
+179 YTPTESSKIIK

-197 TATFEYCYTGT
+197 TATFEYRYTGA

-231 EVEETVIVPGT
+231 EVEETVIVPGA
-242 AQPSGFTAN
+242 AQPSGVAAN
-251 VVNNASNTANNRA
+251 VVNNASNTADNRA
-264 NGGGNA
+264 NGGGNVA
-270 LNTPAGNIANNV
+270 NTPATNTANNV
-282 ADNSANNAADNAVN
+282 ADNNANNAADNAVN
-296 APADENEDQTVD
+296 APTDDNEDQTVD
-308 DGNVEIPEEQT
+308 DNNVEIPEEQT

-324 DENDGVVDIEES
+324 DGNDGVVDIEES
-336 VTPLANTAEDE
+336 ETPLANTAEDE
-347 STVSGDVD
+347 NTVSGDVD
-355 GKDADLAAQEI
+355 GNDADLAAQEI

-382 AVFVVGLIVFLIYK
+382 AVFIAGLIAFLVYK

>member
-37 EKRMYTVTFRAGNVA
+37 EKRMYTVTFRAGNIA
-52 SFDTDKI
+52 CFDTDKI

-82 ALTVPDWESDARLTS
+82 AFTVPGWESDARLTS

-116 SGVVGTAVERNTEY
+116 NGVVGTAVERNTEY
-130 VLDYKRLINPVSYT
+130 VLDYKRLIDPVSYT
-144 VSFVD
+144 VSFID
-149 SQTKEQIAAPQ
+149 SQTKEQIATPQ

-171 VLPVTVSD
+171 VIPVTVSD
-179 YTPTESRKTLK
+179 YTPTESSKIIK

-197 TATFEYCYTGT
+197 TATFEYRYTGA

-242 AQPSGFTAN
+242 SQPTGFTAN
-251 VVNNASNTANNRA
+251 VVNNASNAVNA
-264 NGGGNA
+264 PVGN
-270 LNTPAGNIANNV
+270 TANNV
-282 ADNSANNAADNAVN
+282 ADNNANNAADNAVN
-296 APADENEDQTVD
+296 APADDNEDQTVD
-308 DGNVEIPEEQT
+308 DSNVEIPEEQT

-324 DENDGVVDIEES
+324 DGNDGVVDIEES
-336 VTPLANTAEDE
+336 ETPLANTAEDA
-347 STVSGDVD
+347 STASGDVN
-355 GKDADLAAQEI
+355 GNDADLAAQEI

-373 AVPVIGGIA
+373 AVPVIGGIT

-396 NRKRSK
+396 NRKKSK

>member
-10 GFLTVFLFMAMVLPM
+10 GFLTVFIFMAMVLPM

-37 EKRMYTVTFRAGNVA
+37 EKRMYTVTFRAGNIA
-52 SFDTDKI
+52 CFDTDKI

-82 ALTVPDWESDARLTS
+82 AFTVPGWESDARLTS

-116 SGVVGTAVERNTEY
+116 NGVVGTAVERNTEY
-130 VLDYKRLINPVSYT
+130 VLDYKRLIDPVSYT
-144 VSFVD
+144 VSFID
-149 SQTKEQIAAPQ
+149 SQTKEQIATPQ

-171 VLPVTVSD
+171 VIPVTVSD
-179 YTPTESRKTLK
+179 YTPTESSKIIK

-197 TATFEYCYTGT
+197 TATFEYRYTGA

-242 AQPSGFTAN
+242 SQPTGFTAN
-251 VVNNASNTANNRA
+251 VVNNASNAVNA
-264 NGGGNA
+264 PVGN
-270 LNTPAGNIANNV
+270 TANNV
-282 ADNSANNAADNAVN
+282 ADNNANNAADNAVN
-296 APADENEDQTVD
+296 APADDNEDQTVD
-308 DGNVEIPEEQT
+308 EGNVEIPEEQT

-324 DENDGVVDIEES
+324 DGNDGVVDIEES
-336 VTPLANTAEDE
+336 ETPLANTAEDE
-347 STVSGDVD
+347 NTVSGDVD
-355 GKDADLAAQEI
+355 GNDADLASQEI

-373 AVPVIGGIA
+373 AVPVIGGIT

-396 NRKRSK
+396 NRKKSK

>member
-10 GFLTVFLFMAMVLPM
+10 GFLTVFIFMALVLPM

-31 EEKEVA
+31 EEKEAV
-37 EKRMYTVTFRAGNVA
+37 EKRMYTVTFRAGNIA
-52 SFDTDKI
+52 CFDIDKI
-59 TVSDGMEVTKN
+59 TVSEGMEVTKN

-82 ALTVPDWESDARLTS
+82 AFTVPGWESDARLTS

-116 SGVVGTAVERNTEY
+116 NGVVGTAVERNTEY
-130 VLDYKRLINPVSYT
+130 VLDYKRLIDPVSYT
-144 VSFVD
+144 VSFID
-149 SQTKEQIAAPQ
+149 SQTKEQIATPQ
-160 IIYGNAEETIT
+160 IIYGNAEETIMVT
-171 VLPVTVSD
+171 PVTVSD
-179 YTPTESRKTLK
+179 YTPTESSKIIK

-197 TATFEYCYTGT
+197 TATFEYRYTGA

-242 AQPSGFTAN
+242 SQPTGFTAN
-251 VVNNASNTANNRA
+251 VVNNASNAVNA
-264 NGGGNA
+264 PVGN
-270 LNTPAGNIANNV
+270 TANNV
-282 ADNSANNAADNAVN
+282 ADNNANNAADNAVN
-296 APADENEDQTVD
+296 APADDNEDQTVD
-308 DGNVEIPEEQT
+308 DSNVEIPEEQT

-324 DENDGVVDIEES
+324 DENDGVVAIEES
-336 VTPLANTAEDE
+336 ETPLANTAEDA
-347 STVSGDVD
+347 STASGDVN

-373 AVPVIGGIA
+373 AVPVIGGIT

-396 NRKRSK
+396 NRKKSK

>member
-10 GFLTVFLFMAMVLPM
+10 GFLMVFIFMAMVLPM

-52 SFDTDKI
+52 SIDTDKI

-82 ALTVPDWESDARLTS
+82 AFTVPGWESDEGLTS

-116 SGVVGTAVERNTEY
+116 SGIVGTAVERNTEY
-130 VLDYKRLINPVSYT
+130 VLDYKRLIDPVSYT
-144 VSFVD
+144 VSFID
-149 SQTKEQIAAPQ
+149 SKTKEQIATPQ
-160 IIYGNAEETIT
+160 IIYGNAEETIMVT
-171 VLPVTVSD
+171 PVTVSD
-179 YTPTESRKTLK
+179 YTPTESSKTLK
-190 LEKGKEN
+190 LEKGKAN
-197 TATFEYCYTGT
+197 TATFEYRYIGS

-242 AQPSGFTAN
+242 ARQTGFTAN
-251 VVNNASNTANNRA
+251 VVNNASNAVNA
-264 NGGGNA
+264 PVGN
-270 LNTPAGNIANNV
+270 TANNV
-282 ADNSANNAADNAVN
+282 ADNNANNAADNAVN
-296 APADENEDQTVD
+296 APADDNEDQTVD
-308 DGNVEIPEEQT
+308 DSNVEIPEEQT

-336 VTPLANTAEDE
+336 ETPLANTAEDE
-347 STVSGDVD
+347 NTVSGDVD
-355 GKDADLAAQEI
+355 GNDADLAAQEI

-373 AVPVIGGIA
+373 IGGIA
-382 AVFVVGLIVFLIYK
+382 AVFIAGLIAFLVYK